1 MTATDITQ
9 DLSTELGATANRHL
23 WGHFARHGAGI
34 TPPIITRG
42 EGVTIWDSKGK
53 SYIDGLSGLFVV
65 QVGHGRKE
73 LAEAAA
79 KQAETLA
86 FFPLWS
92 YATPPAIELSERI
105 AGYAPGDLNRVF
117 FTTGGGEAVESAW
130 KLAKNYYK
138 LTGKPGKYKVVS
150 RSIAYH
156 GTPQGALAITG
167 LPVFKAPFEPLTP
180 GGFRVPNTNFYRA
193 PEPYDTD
200 VKAFGRYCA
209 DRIAEAIEFEGPD
222 TVAAVFLEPV
232 QNAGGC
238 FPPPPGYFERV
249 REICD
254 EYDVLL
260 VSDEVI
266 CAYGRIGSMF
276 ACDDFGYV
284 PDIITCAKGLTSG
297 YSPIGAMIA
306 SDRLFEPFNDGKT
319 TFAHGYTFGGHP
331 VSSAVALANLDI
343 FEREGI
349 NDHVKEMAPAFR
361 ATLEQL
367 YDLPI
372 VGDVRGE
379 GFFYGIELV
388 KDKATKETFNDEE
401 SERLL
406 RGFLTPAIFEAG
418 LYCRADDRGDPVVQL
433 APPLISGQKEFDA
446 IYAILRGVLDEAG
459 RLLVA
464 ERRLTVET
472 GGAHEDTQAADRS
485 RPLDAAARRPAAGL
499 SVGGSDHRSR
509 ARRCARGRGCRRR
522 RADLGRPD
530 RRQGCPH
537 TAGRRC
543 ARGGRRGQWSTTRHA
558 RRPRRPVVGVPQPRW
573 PAGARP
579 CHRRRRAVG
588 RGGRRTRIAVL
599 LECHRT
605 ARRHNLFHRVD
616 QRVHLRA
623 LSRTDLRGAQPR
635 QRVSSRSRRN
645 RAHRG
650 TRPVFRERD
659 HRDFGR
665 VCVGVRGD
673 PGASAVQVLADRRQG
688 RNGDAARG
696 QSAGQSG
703 QSVDRRR
710 RPDLVCDGLAA
721 QRGGGVAAQDSADRC
736 AKRCGDCPIGC
747 NRRSSPWS
755 GRSHSTRTVAKRW
768 QACTSN
774 TRRSAW

>member
-1 MTATDITQ
+1 MTTTDIKPDTST
-9 DLSTELGATANRHL
+9 DLAAKANRHL
-23 WGHFARHGAGI
+23 WGHFARHGEGI

-42 EGVTIWDSKGK
+42 EGVTIWDDKGK

-79 KQAETLA
+79 KQAETLS

-130 KLAKNYYK
+130 KLAKNYFK
-138 LTGKPGKYKVVS
+138 LTGKPGKHKVVS
-150 RSIAYH
+150 RAIAYH

-167 LPVFKAPFEPLTP
+167 LPAFKAQFEPLTP
-180 GGFRVPNTNFYRA
+180 GGFRAPNTNFYRA
-193 PEPYDTD
+193 PAPYEHDA
-200 VKAFGRYCA
+200 KAFGQYCA

-343 FEREGI
+343 FEREGL

-406 RGFLTPAIFEAG
+406 RGFLTPALFEAG

-446 IYAILRGVLDEAG
+446 IYEILHGVLAEAS
-459 RLLVA
+459 
-464 ERRLTVET
+464 RRL
-472 GGAHEDTQAADRS
+472 
-485 RPLDAAARRPAAGL
+485 
-499 SVGGSDHRSR
+499 
-509 ARRCARGRGCRRR
+509 
-522 RADLGRPD
+522 
-530 RRQGCPH
+530 
-537 TAGRRC
+537 
-543 ARGGRRGQWSTTRHA
+543 
-558 RRPRRPVVGVPQPRW
+558 
-573 PAGARP
+573 
-579 CHRRRRAVG
+579 
-588 RGGRRTRIAVL
+588 
-599 LECHRT
+599 
-605 ARRHNLFHRVD
+605 
-616 QRVHLRA
+616 
-623 LSRTDLRGAQPR
+623 
-635 QRVSSRSRRN
+635 
-645 RAHRG
+645 
-650 TRPVFRERD
+650 
-659 HRDFGR
+659 
-665 VCVGVRGD
+665 
-673 PGASAVQVLADRRQG
+673 
-688 RNGDAARG
+688 
-696 QSAGQSG
+696 
-703 QSVDRRR
+703 
-710 RPDLVCDGLAA
+710 
-721 QRGGGVAAQDSADRC
+721 
-736 AKRCGDCPIGC
+736 
-747 NRRSSPWS
+747 
-755 GRSHSTRTVAKRW
+755 
-768 QACTSN
+768 
-774 TRRSAW
+774 